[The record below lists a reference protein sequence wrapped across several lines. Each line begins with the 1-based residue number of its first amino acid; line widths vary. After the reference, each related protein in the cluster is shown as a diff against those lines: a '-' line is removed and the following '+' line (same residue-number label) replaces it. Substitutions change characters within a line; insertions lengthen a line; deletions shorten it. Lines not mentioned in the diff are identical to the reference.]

1 MRKLISWAGHN
12 AWAGWLLSLPFLLM
26 AGVWLTDRAPPFAVI
41 GPVVVS
47 NARAGEIVYF
57 TAPVRRDLDREC
69 SVVFSRHI
77 IDVRGIRF
85 DISTAPGV
93 MTAAGLRAM
102 DAAMGAYLR
111 LAVEVPEQAAPGQA
125 AFVTEL
131 SYACNP
137 VHRAWP
143 IEVSMPLLF
152 LIQP

>member
-1 MRKLISWAGHN
+1 MTKIIDWAGRN
-12 AWAGWLLSLPFLLM
+12 VWIGWLLAIPFLLQ
-26 AGVWLTDRAPPFAVI
+26 GVIWLTDRAPPFSVI

-47 NARAGEIVYF
+47 NARPGEIIYF

-69 SVVFSRHI
+69 SVMFSRHI

-85 DISTAPGV
+85 ELTKEPGV

-102 DAAMGAYLR
+102 DAAMGKYLR